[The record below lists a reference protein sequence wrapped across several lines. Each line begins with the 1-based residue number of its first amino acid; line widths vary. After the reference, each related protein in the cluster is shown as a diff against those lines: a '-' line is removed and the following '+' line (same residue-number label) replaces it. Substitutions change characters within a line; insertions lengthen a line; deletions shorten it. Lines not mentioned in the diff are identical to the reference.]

1 MKTTREIC
9 GAPIPADKA
18 DAVNQKLVEFMEAK
32 QLGPAQAFQISM
44 QFQLLILRTQLLV
57 SAGPVECCDQ
67 ILALWEDFRKH
78 LETKFN

>member
-18 DAVNQKLVEFMEAK
+18 DAVNQELVEYM
-32 QLGPAQAFQISM
+32 QDRDISPQQAFQISM
-44 QFQLLILRTQLLV
+44 QFQLLILRTQLLE

-67 ILALWEDFRKH
+67 VIALWEDFKKH
-78 LETKFN
+78 LKTKLN